1 MKQGAIIAA
10 CHALDKIMN
19 QDLSLAM
26 AKQVFDMREK
36 LQPNWDFQVMQERKI
51 AVKYPHVNPANASV
65 SYDTGNS
72 EMEKERLAE
81 LDSFLKELNDLADM
95 DQDLSVE
102 PIILRISEENIKIA
116 GKDIKALQGFI
127 TFE

>member
-1 MKQGAIIAA
+1 MKLGKIIKA

-19 QDLSLAM
+19 QDLSLSM

-36 LQPNWDFQVMQERKI
+36 LQSSWDFQVMQERKI
-51 AVKYPHVNPANASV
+51 AEKHPHVNPRNASV
-65 SYDTGNS
+65 SYDNGDA

-81 LDSFLKELNDLADM
+81 LDSFFKEMNDLAEM
-95 DQDLSVE
+95 EQDLTVE
-102 PIILRISEENIKIA
+102 PIILRSSEENIKIA
-116 GKDIKALQGFI
+116 GRDIKALQGFI

>member
-1 MKQGAIIAA
+1 MKQGLIIAA
-10 CHALDKIMN
+10 CHALNKIMN

-26 AKQVFDMREK
+26 AKQVFDMRES

-51 AVKYPHVNPANASV
+51 AAKHPHVDLATASV

-81 LDSFLKELNDLADM
+81 LDSFLKEMDDLAEM
-95 DQDLSVE
+95 EQDLSVE
-102 PIILRISEENIKIA
+102 PIILRSSEENIKIA
-116 GKDIKALQGFI
+116 GKDIKALKGFI

>member
-1 MKQGAIIAA
+1 MKLGKIIAA

-19 QDLSLAM
+19 QDLSLPI

-36 LQPNWDFQVMQERKI
+36 LQSSWDFQVMQERKI
-51 AVKYPHVNPANASV
+51 AEKHPHVNPANGSV
-65 SYDTGNS
+65 SYDNGDA

-81 LDSFLKELNDLADM
+81 LDSFFKELTDLAEM
-95 DQDLSVE
+95 EQDLSVE
-102 PIILRISEENIKIA
+102 PIILRSSEENIKIA
-116 GKDIKALQGFI
+116 GKDIKSLKGFI